1 MLFNRTGRLT
11 MNQLLAAGRIV
22 GLAIAIVLASSVAL
36 VKHNRSV
43 NLRNDLVVAL
53 SDASE
58 RDAQLSAL
66 RRIRARDQT
75 LCYAVASRIVS
86 SEHFEQA
93 VREFCLDVLMS
104 RDAVDGTSIDALASR
119 PWFRAE
125 WLQFEASNVGPLA
138 GASAGPI
145 YLRLLPDFGENPSIA
160 FYLSLSSTTRVE
172 WGDWLDRRHRGEP
185 AELNVVVTRYSAE
198 REVVGFGR
206 VRPVKR
212 AAKRERKRT

>member
-1 MLFNRTGRLT
+1 
-11 MNQLLAAGRIV
+11 
-22 GLAIAIVLASSVAL
+22 LASSVAI
-36 VKHNRSV
+36 VNYNRTV

-58 RDAQLSAL
+58 REAQLSAL
-66 RRIRARDQT
+66 RRIRDRDQT
-75 LCYAVASRIVS
+75 LCYAAASRIVS
-86 SEHFEQA
+86 SEHYDQA

-104 RDAVDGTSIDALASR
+104 RVAFDGASIDALVSR

-160 FYLSLSSTTRVE
+160 FYLSLSSTTRAE
-172 WGDWLDRRHRGEP
+172 WGDWLDRRHRGKP

-198 REVVGFGR
+198 REFVGFGR
-206 VRPVKR
+206 VRPIKR
-212 AAKRERKRT
+212 AI

>member
-1 MLFNRTGRLT
+1 MRVL
-11 MNQLLAAGRIV
+11 RIV
-22 GLAIAIVLASSVAL
+22 LWIVLGLAVVSTSSVA
-36 VKHNRSV
+36 VVTHNRSV
-43 NLRNDLVVAL
+43 NLRNDLVTAF

-58 RDAQLSAL
+58 PDARLSAL
-66 RRIRARDQT
+66 RRIRDRDQT

-138 GASAGPI
+138 GAPAGPI

-172 WGDWLDRRHRGEP
+172 WENWLDRRHRGKP
-185 AELNVVVTRYSAE
+185 AELNVVVTRYSVD
-198 REVVGFGR
+198 RDVVEFGR

-212 AAKRERKRT
+212 AI